1 MHCTMNESILTQ
13 KISLDI
19 TSGFMSSKK
28 EVEAGHGE
36 DLGDDGS
43 NTQSTSPHP
52 SIGLSVVRFKKIIY
66 G

>member
-1 MHCTMNESILTQ
+1 
-13 KISLDI
+13 
-19 TSGFMSSKK
+19 MSSKK

-43 NTQSTSPHP
+43 NTQGISPHP
-52 SIGLSVVRFKKIIY
+52 SISLSVVRLKKNIY